1 MIWITFI
8 AFGLLSMGLILIPF
22 RTRLFKT
29 SSPATGV
36 TPPSASLLILAL
48 AVSLPVLAYSLY
60 ALLDDRQVP
69 TTQVSSDDSSLA
81 ENHQLADI
89 NLMITGLQEKL
100 AAKPGDIEGWNL
112 LARSYLYIKDYQGAL
127 MAFQHVAELLPN
139 NADLQQQIAE
149 TQGLLD
155 QQSSPMNRVE
165 KNSPVLINDQPVD
178 VLAMVERLRKKLEV
192 NPNQPAGWIM
202 LGRSYKYLGQLEKSL
217 NAYQKASQLNPDN
230 SDIKDIINALNN
242 TLANKENDGINA
254 ASSDDQTTG
263 LTRQYMKAG
272 DFQKAIA
279 LLEKSLQQDANDID
293 NIIMLAD
300 ALAMSNAGQFNERTQ
315 TLINRA
321 LTLDPNHAVALWLAG
336 MAEEK
341 NQQYQGALE
350 HWNKL
355 LGLMSKDNPDQPILQ
370 SMILRVEQKIN
381 DGNKP

>member
-36 TPPSASLLILAL
+36 ETPSASLLILAL

-60 ALLDDRQVP
+60 ALLDDGQVP

-202 LGRSYKYLGQLEKSL
+202 LGRSYKNLGQLEKSL
-217 NAYQKASQLNPDN
+217 NAYQKASQLNPNDN
-230 SDIKDIINALNN
+230 AIKNIINELNN
-242 TLANKENDGINA
+242 TLGNKENGYISD
-254 ASSDDQTTG
+254 SSTNDQTTV
-263 LTRQYMKAG
+263 LARQYMKAG
-272 DFQKAIA
+272 DFQKAVS

-321 LTLDPNHAVALWLAG
+321 TTLDPNHAVALWLAG

-341 NQQYQGALE
+341 NNHYQGALD
-350 HWNKL
+350 HWKKL
-355 LGLMSKDNPDQPILQ
+355 LGLMSEDNPDQALLQ

-381 DGNKP
+381 DANKP

>member
-1 MIWITFI
+1 
-8 AFGLLSMGLILIPF
+8 
-22 RTRLFKT
+22 
-29 SSPATGV
+29 
-36 TPPSASLLILAL
+36 
-48 AVSLPVLAYSLY
+48 
-60 ALLDDRQVP
+60 
-69 TTQVSSDDSSLA
+69 
-81 ENHQLADI
+81 QLADI

-202 LGRSYKYLGQLEKSL
+202 LGRSYKNLGQLEKSL
-217 NAYQKASQLNPDN
+217 NAYQKASQLNPNDN
-230 SDIKDIINALNN
+230 AIKNIINELNN
-242 TLANKENDGINA
+242 TLGNKENGYISD
-254 ASSDDQTTG
+254 SSTNDQTTV
-263 LTRQYMKAG
+263 LARQYMKAG
-272 DFQKAIA
+272 DFQKAVS

-300 ALAMSNAGQFNERTQ
+300 ALAMSN
-315 TLINRA
+315 
-321 LTLDPNHAVALWLAG
+321 
-336 MAEEK
+336 
-341 NQQYQGALE
+341 
-350 HWNKL
+350 
-355 LGLMSKDNPDQPILQ
+355 
-370 SMILRVEQKIN
+370 
-381 DGNKP
+381 